1 MRGQTRRIRKTS
13 GRGGP
18 ELHLDRPHA
27 VGVSKNTD
35 KAWRNGRTRATGS
48 NGKASVDWY
57 RSTMDKTKL
66 IYNRYLSQDERT
78 AIARLLNRDPG
89 TISREI
95 SRNSNPTT
103 GDYELYRAQ

>member
-1 MRGQTRRIRKTS
+1 
-13 GRGGP
+13 
-18 ELHLDRPHA
+18 
-27 VGVSKNTD
+27 
-35 KAWRNGRTRATGS
+35 
-48 NGKASVDWY
+48 
-57 RSTMDKTKL
+57 MDKTKL